1 MFFVKEIQTTKSTLK
16 VFKSD
21 VYEGELDEGQRPHGW
36 GKMYKSDGAFYVGGF
51 VHGKA

>member
-1 MFFVKEIQTTKSTLK
+1 MFFVKEIETIKSSIK

-21 VYEGELDEGQRPHGW
+21 VYEGELDDKQRPNGW
-36 GKMYKSDGAFYVGGF
+36 GKMYKSDGAFYVGEF